1 VSTHHGSR
9 AERWVRERWPTIRA
23 RGFARFLLVR
33 GLLAWG
39 GIMAI
44 AMIVMTTLRLGL
56 DHPRLPLLLGIAV
69 PLCATGGLLWGAL
82 TWWVNERIF
91 LSLTSDRNS

>member
-1 VSTHHGSR
+1 VSAEYGSR
-9 AERWVRERWPTIRA
+9 AERWVRGRWPAIRT
-23 RGFARFLLVR
+23 RGFARFVLVR
-33 GLLAWG
+33 GLLTWG

-69 PLCATGGLLWGAL
+69 PLCAIGGLVWGVL